1 VSARRRVPV
10 DEFAAAYAAW
20 PGTEHDKTT
29 LKALLLRY
37 RIEAVAARIPSTVV
51 IAAGTTRVP
60 QRLMLAV
67 GEPGLDDGQRV
78 RRLRIVRAAVAA
90 YHAICDVLHGRDPE
104 ARPAL
109 ARVTDWEQAV
119 ARLEEEFPAHGR
131 TP

>member
-1 VSARRRVPV
+1 VSTRRRPPY
-10 DEFAAAYAAW
+10 DEFAAAYTAW

-37 RIEAVAARIPSTVV
+37 RIEAVAARVPSTVV
-51 IAAGTTRVP
+51 TSAGTNRIP

-67 GEPGLDDGQRV
+67 GEPGLDDAHRV
-78 RRLRIVRAAVAA
+78 RRVGIVRAAVAA

-104 ARPAL
+104 VRPAL
-109 ARVTDWEQAV
+109 ALVSAWEQAV
-119 ARLEEEFPAHGR
+119 VRLEEEFPR

>member
-1 VSARRRVPV
+1 MSTRRRVPY
-10 DEFAAAYAAW
+10 EELTTAYAAW

-37 RIEAVAARIPSTVV
+37 RIEAVAARLPSTVV
-51 IAAGTTRVP
+51 TSAGTTRVS

-67 GEPGLDDGQRV
+67 GEPGLDDGHRI
-78 RRLRIVRAAVAA
+78 RRLGIVRAAVAA
-90 YHAICDVLHGRDPE
+90 YHAICDVLHGRDPDI
-104 ARPAL
+104 RPAL
-109 ARVTDWEQAV
+109 ALVSAWEQAV